1 MNLKHKVSSAPPMPM
16 EKEFP
21 KIPKALYWYK
31 TAAKNGNVNAMKELG
46 SIYAEGDLG
55 VQKDIQEAKRC
66 NDIARKAEQKK

>member
-46 SIYAEGDLG
+46 YIYETGRLG
-55 VQKDIQEAKRC
+55 VKKDPKEAQYWK
-66 NDIARKAEQKK
+66 DMAERAGKKQ